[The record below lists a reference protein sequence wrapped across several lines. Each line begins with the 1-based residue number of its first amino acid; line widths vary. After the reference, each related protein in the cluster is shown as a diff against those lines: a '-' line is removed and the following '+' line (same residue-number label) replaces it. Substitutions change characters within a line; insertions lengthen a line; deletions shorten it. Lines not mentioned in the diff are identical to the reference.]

1 MTLTLKKLTAA
12 LAIASTLLLTACG
25 PTAQDDHHIKV
36 GISAG
41 IDQSLWALSLI
52 HI

>member
-1 MTLTLKKLTAA
+1 MTFTLKNLTLA
-12 LAIASTLLLTACG
+12 LAAAGTLLLTACG

-41 IDQSLWALSLI
+41 IDQSLWAVV
-52 HI
+52 